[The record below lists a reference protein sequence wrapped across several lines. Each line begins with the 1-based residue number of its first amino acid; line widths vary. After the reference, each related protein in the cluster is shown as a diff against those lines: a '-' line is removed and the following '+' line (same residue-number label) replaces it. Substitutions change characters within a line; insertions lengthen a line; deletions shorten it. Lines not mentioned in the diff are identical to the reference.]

1 MEIQKSC
8 QHDLPCDWN
17 ILFCGGRTRV
27 SSGLPPTSIRKWFGF
42 HHFYE
47 RAFATVSWCAH
58 ARPWSWA
65 YSLRASL
72 EQKSG
77 DPSSPRKGC
86 IPSAV
91 AGRSRGREA
100 GAGSSVQGLWSAAAD
115 FARPPRLSDGLEG
128 AGGSGFLYQEGW
140 QPWAT
145 LPLTVTN
152 KNTRVR
158 SLIQMIPQRYIVK

>member
-8 QHDLPCDWN
+8 PRDLPFDWN

-42 HHFYE
+42 HHFHE
-47 RAFATVSWCAH
+47 RAFATVSWCGH
-58 ARPWSWA
+58 ARPWSWT

-91 AGRSRGREA
+91 EGGSWGGEA
-100 GAGSSVQGLWSAAAD
+100 GADGSVQGPWRLLLIALA
-115 FARPPRLSDGLEG
+115 PRLSDGLEG
-128 AGGSGFLYQEGW
+128 AGGSGFLHQEGW

-145 LPLTVTN
+145 LPLTVMN
-152 KNTRVR
+152 KDTRVR
-158 SLIQMIPQRYIVK
+158 SLIQMTPQRYTVK